1 MQTITSSVPT
11 TAKPAARRRTDRSR
25 LLVVGV
31 ATIAAA
37 SWWAVLVPV
46 AGLTLDARQGGVLQH
61 IGAPM
66 IAISTAALAFAGW
79 ALLAILERFAIGA
92 RRAWTIVAAI
102 SCLMS
107 LGSPLTGGIGIGAK
121 LGLAS
126 FHLLVGAI
134 VILGLRRTALSAVE
148 RCYEGNR
155 AA

>member
-11 TAKPAARRRTDRSR
+11 AKQAKRRTDRSR
-25 LLVVGV
+25 LLVVGLT
-31 ATIAAA
+31 TIAAA
-37 SWWAVLVPV
+37 SWWAILVPV
-46 AGLTLDARQGGVLQH
+46 AGLTLDARQNGVLQH
-61 IGAPM
+61 VGVPAIV
-66 IAISTAALAFAGW
+66 ISTALLAFAGW
-79 ALLAILERFAIGA
+79 ALLAVLERYAIGA
-92 RRAWTIVAAI
+92 RKAWTIVAVIA
-102 SCLMS
+102 CLLS
-107 LGSPLTGGIGIGAK
+107 LGSPLTGGIGVGAK

>member
-11 TAKPAARRRTDRSR
+11 AKRAARRRTDRSR

-46 AGLTLDARQGGVLQH
+46 AGLTLDARQNGVLQH
-61 IGAPM
+61 VGAPA
-66 IAISTAALAFAGW
+66 IVISTALLTLAGW
-79 ALLAILERFAIGA
+79 ALLAVLERYAIGA
-92 RRAWTIVAAI
+92 RKAWTIVAVIA
-102 SCLMS
+102 CLLS
-107 LGSPLTGGIGIGAK
+107 LGSPLTGGVGVGAK